1 MVTNNPFRLY
11 HAVLTFISISLWVV
25 LAVGAIEYFQW
36 HVVFESGL
44 LIHSGIIIL
53 SIGCAALVIKS
64 RNLLVIFN
72 ALSFKKSTWRYY
84 LLAIILATVIW
95 LADFWLQHFFFLD
108 DGGKEGLTLQ
118 AEIKQFGILSIVAS
132 SCLLAPIAEEIL
144 FRGILLKG
152 LLEKVS
158 PFTAILIS
166 SLLFAAIHFST
177 EGFIS
182 LFVAAF
188 GYALLTVKA
197 NSIQPA
203 LLAHLFNNSVTVY
216 YLTTV

>member
-1 MVTNNPFRLY
+1 MLTKNPFRLY
-11 HAVLTFISISLWVV
+11 HAVLTFIGIALWVI
-25 LAVGAIEYFQW
+25 LAAGAIEYFQW
-36 HVVFESGL
+36 HLVFASGL
-44 LIHSGIIIL
+44 LIHSGIIII
-53 SIGCAALVIKS
+53 SIACTALVIKS
-64 RNLLVIFN
+64 RNLIAIFN
-72 ALSFKKSTWRYY
+72 VLNFKKSIWRYY
-84 LLAIILATVIW
+84 LIAVVFAVVIW
-95 LADFWLQHFFFLD
+95 FADFWLQHFYFLD
-108 DGGKEGLTLQ
+108 DGRKDGLALQ

-158 PFTAILIS
+158 PFVAILIS

-177 EGFIS
+177 QDFIS

-188 GYALLTVKA
+188 GYALLTVKS

-203 LLAHLFNNSVTVY
+203 LLAHFLNNSVTVY